1 MKKDELLE
9 IGLTE
14 EQANKVFALN
24 GQDIEREKAKTA
36 AAKADLEKAQT
47 ALADREKDL
56 EALKKTAGDAEATKK
71 QLEELQA
78 KYTKETEAHKAE
90 IAERD
95 YDAAVASHVADLKF
109 SSKGAKAAFV
119 AELKAKKL
127 EIKDGKLDGF
137 DKYLEEAKKAD
148 PEAFTPDKP
157 VPHFGRPA
165 GGGEGKPKTTG
176 EQLAEAIGKS
186 SAAKAKAS
194 NDIISMYTG
203 GN

>member
-1 MKKDELLE
+1 MKREFLE
-9 IGLTE
+9 AMGLDKE
-14 EQANKVFALN
+14 NVDKIMAEN
-24 GQDIEREKAKTA
+24 GADLEKEKAKTA

-47 ALADREKDL
+47 ALSDREKDL
-56 EALKKTAGDAEATKK
+56 EELKKTAGDAEATKK
-71 QLEELQA
+71 QLEELQT

-95 YDAAVASHVADLKF
+95 YDAAVTSHVSELKF

-119 AELKAKKL
+119 ADLKAKKL

-137 DKYLEEAKKAD
+137 DKYLEEAKRAD
-148 PEAFTPDKP
+148 PEAFATDKTA
-157 VPHFGRPA
+157 PHFGRPA
-165 GGGEGKPKTTG
+165 GGAESRPKTAG

>member
-1 MKKDELLE
+1 MKREFLE
-9 IGLTE
+9 TMGLDKE
-14 EQANKVFALN
+14 NVDRIMAEN
-24 GQDIEREKAKTA
+24 GADIEREKAKNATV
-36 AAKADLEKAQT
+36 KEDLEKAQS
-47 ALADREKDL
+47 ALSDREKDL
-56 EALKKTAGDAEATKK
+56 EALKKTAGDAESTKK
-71 QLEELQA
+71 QLEELQE
-78 KYTKETEAHKAE
+78 KYTKEAEAHKAE

-119 AELKAKKL
+119 ADLKAKKL

-148 PEAFTPDKP
+148 PEAFAPDKP
-157 VPHFGRPA
+157 APQFGRPA
-165 GGGEGKPKTTG
+165 GGVGEKPKTAG
-176 EQLAEAIGKS
+176 EQLAEVIGKS

-194 NDIISMYTG
+194 SDIISMYTG

>member
-1 MKKDELLE
+1 MTRDFLKNLGIDDANIDKILDENSRD
-9 IGLTE
+9 IGKE
-14 EQANKVFALN
+14 KQKAEQH
-24 GQDIEREKAKTA
+24 
-36 AAKADLEKAQT
+36 KADLDTTRKQLE
-47 ALADREKDL
+47 DREKDL
-56 EALKKTAGDAEATKK
+56 EELKKTAGDAETTKK

-95 YDAAVASHVADLKF
+95 YDAAVAGHVADLKF

-119 AELKAKKL
+119 ADLKTKKL

-148 PEAFTPDKP
+148 PDAFAPEKP
-157 VPHFGRPA
+157 APQFGRPA
-165 GGGEGKPKTTG
+165 SGGETKPKTAG
-176 EQLAEAIGKS
+176 EQMAEAIGKS
-186 SAAKAKAS
+186 YAAKAKAS